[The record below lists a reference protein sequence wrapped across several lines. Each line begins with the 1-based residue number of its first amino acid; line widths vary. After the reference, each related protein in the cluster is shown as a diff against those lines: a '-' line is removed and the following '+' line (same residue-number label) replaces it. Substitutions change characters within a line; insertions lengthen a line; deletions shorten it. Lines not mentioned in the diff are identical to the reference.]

1 MVNLKMPDFW
11 AKTPRR
17 EVPSWSN
24 IHPVLD
30 HLVDVGLVFEGLVD
44 GVWSGIGDYLISPY
58 AGEKKALAR
67 RALCVLAGLHDIGK
81 ISPGF
86 QFKVP
91 ELVLGLKEQG
101 FPFDPADQ
109 RNHGVTSF
117 DFLLRY
123 FESLPGFDGEDIPL
137 IYAQATACH
146 HGSYID
152 CEYRRPGSDK
162 WEQERRQHFRQIC
175 RIWNIEPDAFPRP
188 ETAPPAQ
195 WTVVLAGVICIAD
208 WIGSSL
214 NFPLNVPS
222 RAKYV
227 EVRRKQIDEKL
238 RTSGFVTGSK
248 PSRNL
253 SFDSLFSPD
262 DSDSSWVENST
273 QQALRELT
281 EDLSGPFIALVESPT
296 GVGKTEA
303 ALQVYAKRARRKAQG
318 LYFALP
324 TMATTNAMFPRI
336 HKFLNRLFAGGKTQ
350 IRLAQ
355 SEARLNPAFG
365 ELLAQGVYDSG
376 ASSGAATDG
385 AARASEWFNTGSK
398 RGLLAEHAVGTVDQA
413 MMAAMTTKHH
423 FVRLLGLTDKLVV
436 IDEIHSYDCY
446 MNQIIKSLLAWL
458 RALDSP
464 VILLSATLHKAMRR
478 SLISA
483 YADAN
488 AGEEID
494 KELPAGPNVTVWS
507 EQGLRARAIDDL
519 PIRRVGIKLH
529 ELSDNSS
536 ATFVRDAARL
546 TLDAVNTGGCAACIV
561 NTVDEAQKV
570 FERIDAKLDPNIPRF
585 LVHSRF
591 TRKDRNANE
600 SRLQRMFRR
609 DGAER
614 PERAVVV
621 ATQILEQSLDVDFDT
636 MISDLAPIDLLI
648 QRLGRVHRHLAER
661 PSSERPHPLPAITVL
676 SPPADNTFKPRV
688 KVMYIYK
695 AIYLARTALAL
706 SCYSERGGKLSIP
719 GDDGPLLEQVYGD
732 APISAADMN
741 DRLEQW
747 EQEQFGQ
754 DAAERFLA
762 DDVTLG
768 TPADT
773 SADMCAI
780 QNPQDLDEW
789 TPATRL
795 AGDSRNVVILNGAD
809 NVAILNGA
817 DDAASEKLIE
827 QTVRVSH
834 QGLVKVLR
842 QIETPR
848 DWKEHWFLRR
858 CTPLRMEDGACSLDG
873 YTLRY
878 CEKLGLTVS
887 KGQK

>member
-1 MVNLKMPDFW
+1 MTKFW

-17 EVPSWSN
+17 ETPTWSN
-24 IHPVLD
+24 IHPVLE
-30 HLVDVGLVFEGLVD
+30 HLIDVGLAFEGLVN
-44 GVWSGIGDYLISPY
+44 GAWRGIGDYLISPY
-58 AGEKKALAR
+58 AEEEKDLAR
-67 RALCVLAGLHDIGK
+67 RALCVLAATHDIGK

-86 QFKVP
+86 QKKAR
-91 ELVLGLKEQG
+91 ELIPQLKERG
-101 FPFDPADQ
+101 FAFSPTDQ
-109 RNHGVTSF
+109 DNHGIAGF
-117 DFLLRY
+117 DFLRRL

-152 CEYRRPGSDK
+152 CEYRPPDSDK
-162 WEQERRQHFRQIC
+162 WEQERQQHFRQIC
-175 RIWNIEPDAFPRP
+175 RIWNIQPDAFPRP

-214 NFPLNVPS
+214 DFPLNVPD
-222 RAKYV
+222 RAAYLDL
-227 EVRRKQIDEKL
+227 RRKQIDKKL
-238 RTSGFVTGSK
+238 QASGFVIGA
-248 PSRNL
+248 PPQRAL
-253 SFDSLFSPD
+253 DFADLFTPQDNSPA
-262 DSDSSWVENST
+262 WTENST

-281 EDLSGPFIALVESPT
+281 EDVSGPFIALVESPT

-303 ALQVYAKRARRKAQG
+303 ALQVYARRARRKAQG

-324 TMATTNAMFPRI
+324 TMATTNAMFSRI
-336 HKFLNRLFAGGKTQ
+336 HEFLNRLFAGGNTQ

-355 SEARLNPAFG
+355 SEARLNRAFG
-365 ELLAQGVYDSG
+365 ELLARDIYDSG
-376 ASSGAATDG
+376 GSNRATTDG

-413 MMAAMTTKHH
+413 MMAAMRTRHH
-423 FVRLLGLTDKLVV
+423 FVRLLGLADKLVI
-436 IDEIHSYDCY
+436 IDEIHSYDSY

-478 SLISA
+478 DLIMA
-483 YADAN
+483 YA
-488 AGEEID
+488 GED
-494 KELPAGPNVTVWS
+494 TGKQAPTGPNVTVWS
-507 EQGLRARAIDDL
+507 EQGPRTRAIKDL
-519 PIRRVGIKLH
+519 PIRQVAIRLH
-529 ELSDNSS
+529 TLSDS
-536 ATFVRDAARL
+536 ASDNFIAEAARL
-546 TLDAVNTGGCAACIV
+546 TLAATDTGGCVACIV

-570 FERIDAKLDPNIPRF
+570 FEQIDAGLDPNTPRF
-585 LVHSRF
+585 LLHSRF
-591 TRKDRNANE
+591 MRKDRGTSEA
-600 SRLQRMFRR
+600 RLQRMFGRNS
-609 DGAER
+609 AER

-648 QRLGRVHRHLAER
+648 QRLGRVHRHLGQR
-661 PSSERPHPLPAITVL
+661 PSDRRPHPLPALTVL
-676 SPPADNTFKPRV
+676 SPSADNNFKPRINIIP
-688 KVMYIYK
+688 IYK

-706 SCYSERGGKLSIP
+706 SRYIDRNGKLSIP

-732 APISAADMN
+732 APIGAADLA

-768 TPADT
+768 DPADT
-773 SADMCAI
+773 APDMCAI
-780 QNPQDLDEW
+780 QNPHDLDEW

-795 AGDSRNVVILNGAD
+795 AGDSQNVVILNGAA
-809 NVAILNGA
+809 N
-817 DDAASEKLIE
+817 AATEELVE
-827 QTVRVSH
+827 QTARVSH

-842 QIETPR
+842 QIATPQ

-858 CTPLRMEDGACSLDG
+858 CIPLRMEDGACSLDG

-878 CEKLGLTVS
+878 CEKLGLTIA
-887 KGQK
+887 KGEK

>member
-11 AKTPRR
+11 AKTPQR

-24 IHPVLD
+24 IHLVLD
-30 HLVDVGLVFEGLVD
+30 HLIDVGLVFEGLVD

-67 RALCVLAGLHDIGK
+67 RALCVLAAAHDIGK

-86 QFKVP
+86 QKKAR
-91 ELVLGLKEQG
+91 ELIPRLKQRG
-101 FPFDPADQ
+101 FTFHPADQ
-109 RNHGVTSF
+109 GNHGVTSF

-152 CEYRRPGSDK
+152 YNPDFNNPDR
-162 WEQERRQHFRQIC
+162 WEQAREEHFQKIC
-175 RIWNIEPDAFPRP
+175 HIWDIDPDAFPVP
-188 ETAPPAQ
+188 STTPPAQ
-195 WTVVLAGVICIAD
+195 WTVVLAGLISIAD

-214 NFPLNVPS
+214 DFPLNTPS
-222 RAKYV
+222 RNEYV
-227 EVRRKQIDEKL
+227 KIRRRQIDEKL

-248 PSRNL
+248 PNRDL
-253 SFDSLFSPD
+253 SFNSLFSPD

-273 QQALRELT
+273 QRDLRELT

-303 ALQVYAKRARRKAQG
+303 ALQVYAKRARCKAQG

-385 AARASEWFNTGSK
+385 AARACEWFNTGSK

-436 IDEIHSYDCY
+436 IDEIHSYDSY

-464 VILLSATLHKAMRR
+464 VILLSATLHQAMRR
-478 SLISA
+478 DLIKA
-483 YADAN
+483 YA
-488 AGEEID
+488 GEDIA

-507 EQGLRARAIDDL
+507 EQGLRTRAIDDL
-519 PIRRVGIKLH
+519 PIRRAGIKLY
-529 ELSDNSS
+529 ELSDDSS
-536 ATFVRDAARL
+536 DTFINGAARL
-546 TLDAVNTGGCAACIV
+546 TLDAVNTGGGVACIV

-570 FERIDAKLDPNIPRF
+570 FERIDAGLDPNIPRF
-585 LVHSRF
+585 LVHARF

-600 SRLQRMFRR
+600 SRLQRMFGR

-648 QRLGRVHRHLAER
+648 QRLGRVHRHLAQR
-661 PSSERPHPLPAITVL
+661 PSDRRPHPLPTLTVL
-676 SPPADNTFKPRV
+676 SPSADNNFKPRINIIH
-688 KVMYIYK
+688 IYK

-706 SCYSERGGKLSIP
+706 SRYIDQNRKLSIP

-732 APISAADMN
+732 TPIGAADLA

-768 TPADT
+768 APADT
-773 SADMCAI
+773 SPDMCAI

-795 AGDSRNVVILNGAD
+795 AGDSRNVVILNGA
-809 NVAILNGA
+809 A
-817 DDAASEKLIE
+817 DAAPEKLIE
-827 QTVRVSH
+827 QTARVSH

-858 CTPLRMEDGACSLDG
+858 CAPLRMEDGACSLDG

-887 KGQK
+887 KGQKPNEKDWFS